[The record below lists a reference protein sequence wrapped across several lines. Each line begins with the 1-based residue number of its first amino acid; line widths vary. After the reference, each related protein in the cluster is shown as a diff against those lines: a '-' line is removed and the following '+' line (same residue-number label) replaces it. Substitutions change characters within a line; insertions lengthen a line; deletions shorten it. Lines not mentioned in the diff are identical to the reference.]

1 MARAVEGLR
10 KQRQKF
16 EDARENGAAV
26 SPTPRGKSGAEGAG
40 GSLRAQVGLHSISAE
55 NETIDLTWQ
64 PCVCRYSICRVPY
77 SCVCWYPY
85 VALPCLQAAVAAAAE
100 EEERDMKDLQRRRQE
115 IDKRLA
121 SLVESEGGTSRDYES
136 GGDGGGRGGGRA
148 LQLLLAMS

>member
-1 MARAVEGLR
+1 
-10 KQRQKF
+10 
-16 EDARENGAAV
+16 
-26 SPTPRGKSGAEGAG
+26 
-40 GSLRAQVGLHSISAE
+40 
-55 NETIDLTWQ
+55 
-64 PCVCRYSICRVPY
+64 
-77 SCVCWYPY
+77 
-85 VALPCLQAAVAAAAE
+85 VAAAAE